1 MEKGM
6 ALGRVK
12 WFDPNKG
19 FGFIVNEDGMDVF
32 VHYTE
37 ISQEG
42 FRCLRTGQE
51 VEFKLVDSEKGMQGK
66 SVRIISEEDASTKS
80 ESAMD

>member
-1 MEKGM
+1 M

-51 VEFKLVDSEKGMQGK
+51 VEFRVVDSEKGLQGK
-66 SVRIISEEDASTKS
+66 SVKVISDLDAKPKPLPVL
-80 ESAMD
+80 D

>member
-51 VEFKLVDSEKGMQGK
+51 VEFTLVDSEKGMQGK
-66 SVRIISEEDASTKS
+66 SVKVISDADAKPKPQP
-80 ESAMD
+80 AMD